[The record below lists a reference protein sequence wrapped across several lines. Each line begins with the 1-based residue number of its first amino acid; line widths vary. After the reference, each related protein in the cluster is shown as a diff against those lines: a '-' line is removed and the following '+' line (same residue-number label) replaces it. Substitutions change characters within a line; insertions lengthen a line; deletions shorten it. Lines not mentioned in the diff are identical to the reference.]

1 MTQDTK
7 KQFEKQLIQYGLKNN
22 YIEKEKDGTL
32 KFVGSKNQKNK
43 SVKPKN
49 NIDISKSVN
58 EIQCIYEKVIGEIK
72 DKKEKE
78 IIHCLFQDLSDKLL
92 DNVEEN
98 KNG

>member
-1 MTQDTK
+1 MTR
-7 KQFEKQLIQYGLKNN
+7 LI
-22 YIEKEKDGTL
+22 T
-32 KFVGSKNQKNK
+32 
-43 SVKPKN
+43 
-49 NIDISKSVN
+49 KSVN

-98 KNG
+98 ENGTM

>member
-1 MTQDTK
+1 MNIIT
-7 KQFEKQLIQYGLKNN
+7 
-22 YIEKEKDGTL
+22 
-32 KFVGSKNQKNK
+32 K
-43 SVKPKN
+43 SV
-49 NIDISKSVN
+49 D